1 MNGLMIETHQ
11 TPKQALSD
19 ADQQISPIELIEI
32 LNNLIL
38 RKRRFEDNHL
48 NLELKNLRD
57 LIDELDDKMVEYFKF

>member
-11 TPKQALSD
+11 TPKQAWSD
-19 ADQQISPIELIEI
+19 VHQQISPKELKEI

-48 NLELKNLRD
+48 NIELKNLER
-57 LIDELDDKMVEYFKF
+57 INR